1 MLKKFSARILLSFFI
16 LVLCLDACVLVPFI
30 DSYKEMGVTEGDRQ
44 ELLAKTLKNFQDY
57 IYWGQYNNALS
68 FADEEKGL
76 DIKKSFN
83 RYKEVKI
90 VTMKTDDVTFLNS
103 SKEANVNVIVKY
115 YKIPQYIVVDEVV
128 NETWYF
134 NMGNWKI
141 KERLIVS
148 E

>member
-44 ELLAKTLKNFQDY
+44 ALLAKTLKNFQDY

-68 FADEEKGL
+68 FADEERGL
-76 DIKKSFN
+76 DIKKSLN

-134 NMGNWKI
+134 NIGNWKI
-141 KERLIVS
+141 KERFIVS